1 MSSGITRWSIPM
13 VVATMLMTVGTVAAA
28 GSDNRALDLY
38 MDTETKQIF
47 AEPGPGRVRL
57 GRFRPMT
64 DEDDRARDVADG
76 QSGEATVAAEPG
88 DSALELTDE
97 SGEFSMAPGGRLH
110 AQYSYQD
117 DDLTRNGQPVD
128 AASGTEIRRARF
140 NMSGDL
146 GEDFEYL
153 TEFDFAGN
161 DIAITDVFL
170 VYTAFDPLEIT
181 VGHQKHAISM
191 ELQES
196 SNDIMFTERSLLNAM
211 TDTLFDRAIGINAK
225 GSGRDW
231 SAQIGLYGDSA
242 APNDRDQEADEGY
255 GLGSR
260 LTYALVNDTGRV
272 LHLGAYAG
280 LREPADSGRVN
291 NESPAF
297 NIDTT
302 NHSNV
307 ALTDT
312 GPIDAIDRATIA
324 GLELAAVAGPWSLQG
339 EYARVGV
346 SRENG
351 LPSLDFIGYYL
362 QMGWVLTGESRRY
375 KGSDGEF
382 KRLQPRHAFSPD
394 DGYWG
399 AWEVALRF
407 DQHDLT
413 DRDVIGGEQ
422 SRASLALNWYMNDY
436 VRVMLDYNR
445 ILDVEDS
452 PQRDTGGGQPD
463 GLNIYTLRT
472 QFAF

>member
-1 MSSGITRWSIPM
+1 MNTGITWRSLRL
-13 VVATMLMTVGTVAAA
+13 VAAVSLMTAGAAVAAA
-28 GSDNRALDLY
+28 GDDGALDLY

-57 GRFRPMT
+57 GRFRPV
-64 DEDDRARDVADG
+64 DEDGTNHAEG
-76 QSGEATVAAEPG
+76 GEATVAAEPG
-88 DSALELTDE
+88 DSALKLTDE

-140 NMSGDL
+140 NMSGNL

-170 VYTAFDPLEIT
+170 VYTGFDSLEIT

-196 SNDIMFTERSLLNAM
+196 SNDIMFTERSLLNAL
-211 TDTLFDRAIGINAK
+211 TDTLFDRAIGLNAK

-260 LTYALVNDTGRV
+260 LTWAPINATGRV

-280 LREPADSGRVN
+280 VREPADNGRIN

-297 NIDTT
+297 NADTT
-302 NHSNV
+302 SLSNV
-307 ALTDT
+307 SLTDT

-339 EYARVGV
+339 EYAQIGV
-346 SRENG
+346 SRESG
-351 LPSLDFIGYYL
+351 LTSLNFAGYYL

-382 KRLQPRHAFSPD
+382 KRLQPSHDFSPD
-394 DGYWG
+394 DGHWG
-399 AWEVALRF
+399 AWELALRF
-407 DQHDLT
+407 GAHDLT

-422 SRASLALNWYMNDY
+422 SRATLALNWYLNDY
-436 VRVMLDYNR
+436 VRLMLDYNR

-452 PQRDTGGGQPD
+452 PLRDIGGGQPD
-463 GLNIYTLRT
+463 GLNVYTLRT

>member
-1 MSSGITRWSIPM
+1 MRTGITWRSTRLM
-13 VVATMLMTVGTVAAA
+13 AAAFLMTAGAAVAA
-28 GSDNRALDLY
+28 GGEDGALDLY

-57 GRFRPMT
+57 GRFRPV
-64 DEDDRARDVADG
+64 DEDAGNDAAG
-76 QSGEATVAAEPG
+76 QGGEAAVATETG

-97 SGEFSMAPGGRLH
+97 SGEFSMVPGGRLH

-128 AASGTEIRRARF
+128 AASGTDIRRARF
-140 NMSGDL
+140 NMSGNL

-170 VYTAFDPLEIT
+170 VYTGFDPLEIT

-196 SNDIMFTERSLLNAM
+196 SNDIMFTERSLLNAL

-242 APNDRDQEADEGY
+242 APNDRDRESDEGY
-255 GLGSR
+255 GLATR
-260 LTYALVNDTGRV
+260 LTWAPINDTGRV
-272 LHLGAYAG
+272 LHLGASAG
-280 LREPADSGRVN
+280 VREPADSGRIN

-297 NIDTT
+297 NADTT
-302 NHSNV
+302 NFSNV

-324 GLELAAVAGPWSLQG
+324 GLELAAVAGSWSLQG
-339 EYARVGV
+339 EYAQVGV
-346 SRENG
+346 SRDNG
-351 LPSLDFIGYYL
+351 LPSLDFSGYYL

-394 DGYWG
+394 DGHWG
-399 AWEVALRF
+399 AWELALRF
-407 DQHDLT
+407 DEHDLT

-436 VRVMLDYNR
+436 VRLMLDYNR

-452 PQRDTGGGQPD
+452 PLRDIDGGQPD
-463 GLNIYTLRT
+463 DLDVFTFRT